1 MGSSTG
7 RNDKSTG
14 NIPERKVR
22 EFQPIFLKPEV
33 KNLVIGSSL
42 VKRIVDDN
50 SIPTDIGIHAYPG
63 STTEE
68 KHSVLTKYPEKQ
80 LKTVA
85 IQDGT
90 NSILKNEKESIDA
103 LFEGYHTLVR
113 EVHSK
118 FSPDKILLCE
128 VPPIRASRA
137 NEAANQR
144 IQQYNEKMKHFC
156 SENVQE
162 LKTVLVPLAAT
173 MRTMDN
179 YNALLYDDIHF
190 NDHLGLPLLKN
201 TLLSFLLL
209 TSDGNLKVTGQQS
222 HWRRNQYYNDRRY
235 TNRSNQNFNQQPFR
249 FTNNEQSYNYM
260 RSF

>member
-1 MGSSTG
+1 MSLNFCYIGFSEYLLRHSPSPTDNSMLSSAAFQSLSKAEAYKLYTSIYEKYEEKDRIISTFITNLESKLDNLGSSTG

-22 EFQPIFLKPEV
+22 EFQLIFLKPEV

-50 SIPTDIGIHAYPG
+50 SIPTDIGIHAYTG

-80 LKTVA
+80 RKTVA

-118 FSPDKILLCE
+118 ISPDKILLCE

-156 SENVQE
+156 SENVQ
-162 LKTVLVPLAAT
+162 
-173 MRTMDN
+173 
-179 YNALLYDDIHF
+179 
-190 NDHLGLPLLKN
+190 
-201 TLLSFLLL
+201 
-209 TSDGNLKVTGQQS
+209 
-222 HWRRNQYYNDRRY
+222 
-235 TNRSNQNFNQQPFR
+235 
-249 FTNNEQSYNYM
+249 
-260 RSF
+260 

>member
-1 MGSSTG
+1 M
-7 RNDKSTG
+7 
-14 NIPERKVR
+14 
-22 EFQPIFLKPEV
+22 
-33 KNLVIGSSL
+33 

-50 SIPTDIGIHAYPG
+50 SIPTDIGINAYPG

-68 KHSVLTKYPEKQ
+68 KHSVLTNYPKKQ

-118 FSPDKILLCE
+118 FSPDRILLCE
-128 VPPIRASRA
+128 VPPIRVSRA

-144 IQQYNEKMKHFC
+144 IQQYNEKMKQFC
-156 SENVQE
+156 NENVQE

-190 NDHLGLPLLKN
+190 KDHLGLPFLKN

-209 TSDGNLKVTGQQS
+209 TSDGNLRLTGQQQS
-222 HWRRNQYYNDRRY
+222 HWRRNQYYNVRRY
-235 TNRSNQNFNQQPFR
+235 ANRGNQNFNQQPFR
-249 FTNNEQSYNYM
+249 FTNNQQSYNYM
-260 RSF
+260 RNF

>member
-22 EFQPIFLKPEV
+22 EFQPICLKPEV
-33 KNLVIGSSL
+33 KKLVIGSSL

-63 STTEE
+63 SNTEE

-103 LFEGYHTLVR
+103 LFEGYYTLVR

-118 FSPDKILLCE
+118 VSPDKTLLCE
-128 VPPIRASRA
+128 VPPIRASR
-137 NEAANQR
+137 QM
-144 IQQYNEKMKHFC
+144 QQQTNGYN
-156 SENVQE
+156 N
-162 LKTVLVPLAAT
+162 T
-173 MRTMDN
+173 MS
-179 YNALLYDDIHF
+179 
-190 NDHLGLPLLKN
+190 K
-201 TLLSFLLL
+201 
-209 TSDGNLKVTGQQS
+209 
-222 HWRRNQYYNDRRY
+222 
-235 TNRSNQNFNQQPFR
+235 
-249 FTNNEQSYNYM
+249 
-260 RSF
+260 